1 MQAED
6 VFLEQY
12 SLLTDEELIDRLR
25 KGHEDIRD
33 YLMEKH
39 KNLVR
44 KKARAM
50 YLMGGDSD
58 DLIQEGMIGLYKAIR
73 DYDGSRGASF
83 HTFAE
88 LCISRQLYSAV
99 EASRRQ
105 KHQPLNFYVSI
116 YDKENEDSANNQLA
130 MGGLSDWTRN
140 PEELMIDQE
149 NLTSMEEEISRKLSR
164 FEKDVLNLYLSGMN
178 YSQIAETL
186 GKGSKTTDNALQR
199 IRKKIKNFV
208 DMRE

>member
-1 MQAED
+1 M
-6 VFLEQY
+6 EQY
-12 SLLTDEELIDRLR
+12 NLLSDEELILRLR
-25 KGHEDIRD
+25 EGHEDIRD

-50 YLMGGDSD
+50 YLIGGDND

-73 DYDGSRGASF
+73 DYDGTRGAAF

-105 KHQPLNFYVSI
+105 KHQPLNSYVSI
-116 YDKENEDSANNQLA
+116 YDKESENQANSQLTYA
-130 MGGLSDWTRN
+130 GLPERN
-140 PEELMIDQE
+140 RDPEELFIAQE
-149 NLTSMEEEISRKLSR
+149 NLVSIEEAIQKKLSK
-164 FEKDVLNLYLSGMN
+164 FEREVLQLYLSGMN

-186 GKGSKTTDNALQR
+186 DKSSKATDNALQR
-199 IRKKIKNFV
+199 IKKKVRLILQV
-208 DMRE
+208 

>member
-12 SLLTDEELIDRLR
+12 GLLTDEELIDRLR
-25 KGHEDIRD
+25 EGHEDIRD

-164 FEKDVLNLYLSGMN
+164 FEKEVLNLYLSGMN

>member
-1 MQAED
+1 M
-6 VFLEQY
+6 EQY
-12 SLLTDEELIDRLR
+12 GLLTDEELIDRLR

-164 FEKDVLNLYLSGMN
+164 FEKEVLNLYLSGMN

>member
-1 MQAED
+1 M
-6 VFLEQY
+6 EQY

-164 FEKDVLNLYLSGMN
+164 FEKEVLNLYLSGMN

>member
-1 MQAED
+1 M
-6 VFLEQY
+6 
-12 SLLTDEELIDRLR
+12 TDEELIDRLR
-25 KGHEDIRD
+25 EGHEDIRD

-164 FEKDVLNLYLSGMN
+164 FEKEVLNLYLSGMN

>member
-1 MQAED
+1 M
-6 VFLEQY
+6 EQY

-25 KGHEDIRD
+25 EGHEDIRD

-149 NLTSMEEEISRKLSR
+149 NLTSMEVEISRKLSR
-164 FEKDVLNLYLSGMN
+164 FEKEVLNLYLSGMN